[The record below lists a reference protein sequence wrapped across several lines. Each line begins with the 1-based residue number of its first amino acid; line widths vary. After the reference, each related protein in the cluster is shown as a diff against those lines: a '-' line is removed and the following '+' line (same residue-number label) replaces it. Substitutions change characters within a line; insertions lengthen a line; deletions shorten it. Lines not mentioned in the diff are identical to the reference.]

1 MSFLDML
8 KKEPD
13 ETEILVSAST
23 TKTGVEIYVN
33 PMIKTLTPV
42 YKTMIVTA
50 LEECVRELKR
60 GGKKDA

>member
-13 ETEILVSAST
+13 ESETLVSAST

-33 PMIKTLTPV
+33 PMMKTLSPV
-42 YKTMIVTA
+42 YKSMIITA
-50 LEECVRELKR
+50 LDECVKELKR